1 MPTTCFLPYR
11 VQFTSPTPWEL
22 GTTILDSSVV
32 GEHSR
37 ALLQVRNHVL
47 AFTGD
52 VNGLF
57 LSAFVPTQAVNSSG
71 EAYTSRPSRVFG
83 IPEFCQR

>member
-37 ALLQVRNHVL
+37 ALLQVRNHDV
-47 AFTGD
+47 AFSGD
-52 VNGLF
+52 VNG
-57 LSAFVPTQAVNSSG
+57 SSCPRCVPTQAVNSSG
-71 EAYTSRPSRVFG
+71 EAYTTRPSRLFG
-83 IPEFCQR
+83 IPDFCQR

>member
-1 MPTTCFLPYR
+1 MPTTSFLPYR
-11 VQFTSPTPWEL
+11 VQFTSPTPWEP

-37 ALLQVRNHVL
+37 AQLQVRNHVL
-47 AFTGD
+47 ALIGD

-57 LSAFVPTQAVNSSG
+57 LSAFRADPSSQFFGRGIHEPTLASVRHS
-71 EAYTSRPSRVFG
+71 
-83 IPEFCQR
+83 